1 MTIDTSRSLI
11 DVVLRKL
18 LDPAYVNC
26 LTQAEPPAG
35 RVKEEISSYI
45 DSELVSDNSRSLV
58 DVILRKLLEPELED
72 GWIQSTKTVDRT
84 RSLIETIRSDADARN
99 DWFLYHLVGDAIRGR
114 PIIDDGFSVRILA
127 RLEGVEIEPSYDPLA
142 PSDWISPPPMGNLY
156 L

>member
-1 MTIDTSRSLI
+1 LKEGLTLYADSMMTIDTSRSLI

-26 LTQAEPPAG
+26 LTQSEPTAG
-35 RVKEEISSYI
+35 KVKEELSSYI

-58 DVILRKLLEPELED
+58 DVILRKLLEPELEG
-72 GWIQSTKTVDRT
+72 GWIQSINTGDRT
-84 RSLIETIRSDADARN
+84 RSLI
-99 DWFLYHLVGDAIRGR
+99 DAIRGR

-142 PSDWISPPPMGNLY
+142 PSD
-156 L
+156 

>member
-1 MTIDTSRSLI
+1 MMTIDNSRSLI

-26 LTQAEPPAG
+26 LTQSEPTAG
-35 RVKEEISSYI
+35 RVKEELSSYI

-58 DVILRKLLEPELED
+58 DVILRKLLEPELEG
-72 GWIQSTKTVDRT
+72 GWIQSINTGDRT

-142 PSDWISPPPMGNLY
+142 PSD
-156 L
+156 

>member
-1 MTIDTSRSLI
+1 LKEGLTLYADSMMAIDNSRSLI

-26 LTQAEPPAG
+26 LTQSEPTAG
-35 RVKEEISSYI
+35 KVKEELSSYI

-58 DVILRKLLEPELED
+58 DVILRKLLEPELEG
-72 GWIQSTKTVDRT
+72 GWIQSINTGDRT

-142 PSDWISPPPMGNLY
+142 PSD
-156 L
+156 

>member
-1 MTIDTSRSLI
+1 MMTIDTSRSLI

-26 LTQAEPPAG
+26 LTQAEPPTG
-35 RVKEEISSYI
+35 KVKEELSSYI

-58 DVILRKLLEPELED
+58 DVILRKLLEPELEG
-72 GWIQSTKTVDRT
+72 GWIQSINTGDRT

-142 PSDWISPPPMGNLY
+142 PSD
-156 L
+156 